1 MPLKGRKRKNA
12 PAGARLAYSATRH
25 SIARIAAP
33 AHKTTHKGNVR
44 KGAGGVAGARLAYD
58 NTREDKMKA
67 GVKKVAPR
75 SVKIM

>member
-12 PAGARLAYSATRH
+12 P
-25 SIARIAAP
+25 
-33 AHKTTHKGNVR
+33 
-44 KGAGGVAGARLAYD
+44 AGARLAYD